1 MLFTLHSVYRI
12 LSRLTPVAREYTSAV
27 RAERAEATRRRV
39 IETATE
45 MFCARGWSATTMAGV
60 ATAAGVARQ
69 TVYQQFDGK
78 LELLDAC
85 IDLALTAGEGGA
97 VRSLEHYRAMG
108 AGSRDE
114 RIATGAT
121 WLRGAHERSARIQNV
136 LDQAAVTDDVAAA
149 RLRVRE
155 QNRWDE
161 VRHAVSL
168 ILGATPDD
176 GTVDTVWVLASRR
189 TYLMLVDGRGWTPGR
204 WESWFAEHVQTA
216 VAS

>member
-1 MLFTLHSVYRI
+1 
-12 LSRLTPVAREYTSAV
+12 
-27 RAERAEATRRRV
+27 
-39 IETATE
+39 
-45 MFCARGWSATTMAGV
+45 MFCARKWSATTMASV
-60 ATAAGVARQ
+60 AGAAGVTRQ

-97 VRSLEHYRAMG
+97 VRALEDYRAMG
-108 AGSRDE
+108 AGSLDA
-114 RIATGAT
+114 RIAAGSA
-121 WLRGAHERSARIQNV
+121 WMRGALERSARIQNV
-136 LDQAAVTDDVAAA
+136 LDQAAVTDDEAAA
-149 RLRVRE
+149 RLPVRE

-168 ILGATPDD
+168 ILGGTPDD

-189 TYLMLVDGRGWTPGR
+189 TFLMLVDGRGWTPGR
-204 WESWFAEHVQTA
+204 WESWFAVHVRTA